1 MILRLSD
8 AFAAIRWCDLLH
20 TRP

>member
-8 AFAAIRWCDLLH
+8 WEYLSNFR
-20 TRP
+20 